1 MNFEWQKAYEEAIRC
16 IRCGYCQPT
25 CPTYAIIGVESFVAR
40 GRNFLARSLYEGEV
54 HFGKEFKPPIFEC
67 LLCGACN
74 ENCAPVVKTQQIMTA
89 ARQQFIEQLGQPP
102 LQRFV
107 FRELLPNPARMTR
120 LMKIAA
126 LGKRSGISGLAQA
139 LRVFGWIGR
148 NIADM
153 EELLPALPGRF
164 LREQLPET
172 NSKKETASAKVGYFV
187 GCGIN
192 YAFPDVGLATLN
204 LLDKSDFAVEVLENV
219 CCGLPA
225 SGYGDLE
232 AAKWLAQRNIE
243 VIEQSGCDVI
253 VSECGSCSS
262 FLSDYKQLFEDDEQ
276 WLPRAEAVSAKVQD
290 INVFLVE
297 NLTAQKFRSPEAI
310 TVTYHDPCHLGHY
323 LKIKSQPRRLI
334 QQVEGVAFQELP
346 EANWCCGGAG
356 TYNIA
361 HHELSLKIL
370 QRKMTNLQQTH
381 AAMLLSSCP
390 GCLVQLSF
398 GVRKFKLPVVVR
410 HVVQLLND
418 SLAEE

>member
-1 MNFEWQKAYEEAIRC
+1 MNVEWQKAYEEAIRC

-25 CPTYAIIGVESFVAR
+25 CPTYAITGVESFVAR
-40 GRNFLARSLYEGEV
+40 GRNFLARSLYEGEID
-54 HFGKEFKPPIFEC
+54 FTREFKKPIFEC

-74 ENCAPVVKTQQIMTA
+74 ENCAPVVKTQQIMSA
-89 ARQQFIEQLGQPP
+89 ARREYIEKLGQPP
-102 LQRFV
+102 LQRYV
-107 FRELLPNPARMTR
+107 FRELLPNPSRMTR

-139 LRVFGWIGR
+139 LRIFGWIGR

-153 EELLPALPGRF
+153 EDLLHTLPKRF
-164 LREQLPET
+164 LREEIAEA
-172 NSKKETASAKVGYFV
+172 NFKKEKQSARVGYFV

-192 YAFPDVGLATLN
+192 YAFPEVGLATLN
-204 LLDKSDFAVEVLENV
+204 LLAKSDFSIEVLDNV

-225 SGYGDLE
+225 SGYGDLD
-232 AAKWLAQRNIE
+232 AARWLAQRNIE
-243 VIEQSGCDVI
+243 VIERSGCDVI

-262 FLSDYKQLFEDDEQ
+262 FLSDYKQLFEDDER
-276 WLPRAEAVSAKVQD
+276 WLARADAISRKVQD

-297 NLTAQKFRSPEAI
+297 NLMARNFRSSAAM

-323 LKIKSQPRRLI
+323 MKIKAQPRQLI
-334 QQVEGVAFQELP
+334 RQVEGITYQELP

-370 QRKMTNLQQTH
+370 QRKMSNLQRTQ
-381 AAMLLSSCP
+381 ANVLLSSCP

-398 GVRKFKLPVVVR
+398 GVRKFKQPVAVK

-418 SLAEE
+418 SLVEE